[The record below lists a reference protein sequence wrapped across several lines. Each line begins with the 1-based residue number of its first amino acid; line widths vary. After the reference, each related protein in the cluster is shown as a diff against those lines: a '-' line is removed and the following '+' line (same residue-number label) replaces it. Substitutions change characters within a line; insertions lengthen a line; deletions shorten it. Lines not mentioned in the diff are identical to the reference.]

1 MRTSKPLTNI
11 CYCTT
16 PYIIAALNKLID
28 EKYLQWYM
36 FIVHQADEDL
46 KKEHKH
52 IYLIPNGRI
61 DTNILDDY
69 LSEVD
74 PTNIKPLGCMIWRA
88 ESLKNFGDAYLY
100 YLHDITYLEAKGM
113 HRNLHY
119 KECDIY
125 TSDNDQLSE
134 LVRTIDYR
142 KLYGTAYI
150 KYAIENNIPFAQL
163 VAENRIP
170 MQQIRQAKEYY
181 SEMMY
186 YYKEIK

>member
-16 PYIIAALNKLID
+16 PYIIATLNKLID

-36 FIVHQADEDL
+36 FIVHHADEDL

-61 DTNILDDY
+61 DTNVLDEY

-74 PTNIKPLGCMIWRA
+74 VNNIKPLGCMIWRA
-88 ESLKNFGDAYLY
+88 ESLNNFGDAYLY
-100 YLHDITYLEAKGM
+100 YLHDKTYLEAKGM
-113 HRNLHY
+113 TRNLHY
-119 KECDIY
+119 QACDIY
-125 TSDNDQLSE
+125 TSDNDQLNE

-150 KYAIENNIPFAQL
+150 KEAIEKDIPFSQL

-181 SEMMY
+181 SEMMKF
-186 YYKEIK
+186 YKGHY